1 MSMKKIFSLVLIS
14 VTLLLYLGGI
24 PTRSGPAGVQASVL
38 GQGFTTTS
46 SGGPISSPFVIADQP
61 VSASTPAVA
70 YNSQQQEYMV
80 VWWNDRPGNDDIYG
94 QRISKTGTRIGPWF
108 AIAYGSGYDRRYPC
122 VAYNS
127 LTNEYL
133 VTWYQ
138 FDSSDV
144 YSVQGQRL
152 SATGQPQGG
161 AIDIGA
167 GTSSLMYFYSA
178 VAYDPTDDKYLV
190 LYTSFVASSY
200 KHAVLAQAF
209 NNNGSTWGASFEIAP
224 NLDAVGWLDLA
235 YNSLRNEFLVV
246 WDQTGSQADVMARR
260 VKMTGGAGVLGS
272 ILPISTDTSNDDSL
286 ARVAA
291 VPRSPDGQY
300 LVVWDHCKN
309 NPNCSAEDT
318 QAQLVSGEGNLEGGI
333 ITFPT
338 PFDMVLYADV
348 AGCVQSNAY
357 FVAWMQTSTFPPGII
372 VGDIAA
378 RFVSTG
384 GGLEPEFWLG
394 GDSALSPAVSCGP
407 NGDYLVAFMKTSST
421 SDFDIL
427 GRLVGNRLYLPWVGK

>member
-1 MSMKKIFSLVLIS
+1 MRAKRMFSLVL
-14 VTLLLYLGGI
+14 VVMTLLLATGGASTHAS
-24 PTRSGPAGVQASVL
+24 PLVVQASSPV
-38 GQGFTTTS
+38 QGNFAAS
-46 SGGPISSPFVIADQP
+46 SGAPISGPFLIADQP
-61 VSASTPAVA
+61 VSAFTPAVA
-70 YNSQQQEYMV
+70 YNSQQQEYLV
-80 VWWNDRPGNDDIYG
+80 LWWNDRPGNDDIYG
-94 QRISKTGTRIGPWF
+94 QRISKTGTRLGPWF
-108 AIAYGSGYDRRYPC
+108 AVAYGSGYDRRYPR

-127 LTNEYL
+127 STNEYL

-138 FDSSDV
+138 FDSSYV

-152 SATGQPQGG
+152 SVTGQPQGG
-161 AIDIGA
+161 TIDIGA

-209 NNNGSTWGASFEIAP
+209 NSNGSTWGASFEIAP